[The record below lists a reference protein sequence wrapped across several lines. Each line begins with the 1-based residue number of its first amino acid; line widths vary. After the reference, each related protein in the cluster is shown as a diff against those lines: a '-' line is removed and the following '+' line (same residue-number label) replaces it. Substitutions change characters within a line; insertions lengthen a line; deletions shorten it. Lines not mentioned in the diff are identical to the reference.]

1 MLTSFPGEISTAF
14 MHISRCRKEYLPIA
28 EMLYYPSSM
37 HANQP
42 AVALNEHADARR
54 VLPDHPLY
62 HRALRDPAMLS
73 MLRNAARA
81 VGYDLS

>member
-1 MLTSFPGEISTAF
+1 
-14 MHISRCRKEYLPIA
+14 
-28 EMLYYPSSM
+28 M